1 MSQSLAHKTILV
13 TRSAGQSSEF
23 SQLLAAEGATIV
35 EMPTLEIQPPSS
47 WVELDNAIAQLETF
61 DWLFLT
67 SANAVNYFFDR
78 LTTLNPNPQI
88 LQTLKIAVVGQKT
101 AQFLQA
107 RGFTAT
113 YTPADFVADAL
124 LESFPEDPQGQ
135 RILFPRV
142 ESGGRE
148 VLVEGF
154 AAKGAAI
161 TAVAAYQSGCPSAI
175 DPTALEALE
184 SGKIDI
190 VSFASAKTVQHFCQ
204 LVEQA
209 LGDRWRSV
217 LDPMVIASIGPQ
229 TTLTCETQLGRID
242 LEAEEYTLPG
252 LTRAIVEFVAQKP
265 VM

>member
-1 MSQSLAHKTILV
+1 MSQALADKTILV

-23 SQLLAAEGATIV
+23 TTLLQAEGATVV

-47 WVELDNAIAQLETF
+47 WTELDQAIAEITTF

-67 SANAVNYFFDR
+67 SANAVNYFCDR
-78 LTTLNPNPQI
+78 LETLGHDRQ
-88 LQTLKIAVVGQKT
+88 LMAGLKIAVVGQKT

-107 RGFTAT
+107 RGFTAA

-124 LESFPEDPQGQ
+124 LANFPEDPQGQ

-154 AAKGAAI
+154 AAKGAVI
-161 TAVAAYQSGCPSAI
+161 TAVAAYQSGCPKTI

-184 SGKIDI
+184 SGKINI
-190 VSFASAKTVQHFCQ
+190 VSFASSKTVQHFCQ
-204 LVEQA
+204 LLEQA

-242 LEAEEYTLPG
+242 LEAAEYTLPG
-252 LTRAIVEFVAQKP
+252 LTRAIVEFVTQKP
-265 VM
+265 LI